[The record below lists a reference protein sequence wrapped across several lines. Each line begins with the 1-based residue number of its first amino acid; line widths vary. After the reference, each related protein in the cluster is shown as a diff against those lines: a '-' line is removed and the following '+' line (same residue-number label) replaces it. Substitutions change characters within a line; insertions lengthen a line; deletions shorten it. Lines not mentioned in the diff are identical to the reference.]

1 MVPKHIGFILDG
13 NRRLAKRLMVK
24 PWKGHEWGKD
34 KVLKVLDWT
43 KKLGVEEITFYAL
56 SIQNLGR
63 PKQEL
68 DHIMRLAQE
77 GFEELK
83 TKAADLKEEGVRI
96 NIIGR
101 TQLLPASLQQTIKEL
116 MELTKNN
123 TKRMVN
129 FALAYGGRE
138 EVIDAVTNIAK
149 QVKEGKL
156 DIDAINEESF
166 SENLYS
172 KGEPDLIIRTGGDKR
187 TSNFLP
193 WQSIYSEW
201 FFLDKFW
208 PEFEEADLLAV
219 VEEYGQRER
228 RHGK

>member
-1 MVPKHIGFILDG
+1 
-13 NRRLAKRLMVK
+13 
-24 PWKGHEWGKD
+24 
-34 KVLKVLDWT
+34 
-43 KKLGVEEITFYAL
+43 
-56 SIQNLGR
+56 
-63 PKQEL
+63 
-68 DHIMRLAQE
+68 MRLAQE